1 MPKPQRQSDGDYS
14 PDDRPG
20 SGRLAWLEQT
30 RAAIRELVKG
40 EGSRLEASAET
51 AARLLPMLEV
61 DREMSCAYISR
72 DRRSIRL
79 EWRGDDR
86 RIVVVIT
93 AGRLDYV
100 QPYKGTTAKRTVLLR
115 RQPLDILRT
124 FILGLDS
131 CPTE

>member
-1 MPKPQRQSDGDYS
+1 MPKPSRQPDGDHG
-14 PDDRPG
+14 PDDRPT
-20 SGRLAWLEQT
+20 SAKVAWLDPAQ
-30 RAAIRELVKG
+30 AAIRELAKG
-40 EGSRLEASAET
+40 EGPRLEASAET
-51 AARLLPMLEV
+51 AARLLPLLEV

-72 DRRSIRL
+72 DRRAIRL
-79 EWRGDDR
+79 EWKGDGR
-86 RIVVVIT
+86 RVVVVIT